1 MDPRRERLP
10 SPARGAAIVEFA
22 IVLSLMLLITAGIF
36 EFGRA
41 FQYYDALAKATRDAA
56 RYMSAAPKATI
67 SSVAVS
73 NAQALVVAA
82 ANAAN
87 LNPLLTT
94 AEVVVTCL
102 DAGGSAVACADG
114 TAPNSVQVSISGY
127 SINIGGV
134 MPFVSGTTS
143 YSGVPL
149 APHTTMRYMN

>member
-1 MDPRRERLP
+1 MDLHRERLP
-10 SPARGAAIVEFA
+10 SVERGAAIVEFA
-22 IVLSLMLLITAGIF
+22 IVLSMMLLITAGIF

-41 FQYYDALAKATRDAA
+41 FQYYDALAKATRDGA

-67 SSVAVS
+67 NSVAVS
-73 NAQALVVAA
+73 DAKNLVVTA

-87 LNPLLTT
+87 VAPALTIT
-94 AEVVVTCL
+94 EVVVTCTP
-102 DAGGSAVACADG
+102 AACADG
-114 TAPNSVQVSISGY
+114 TAPTDVEVSITGY

-143 YSGVPL
+143 YSGVTL

>member
-1 MDPRRERLP
+1 MDPHRERP
-10 SPARGAAIVEFA
+10 TPQRGAAIVEFA
-22 IVLSLMLLITAGIF
+22 IVLSLMLLITAGMF

-41 FQYYDALAKATRDAA
+41 FQYYDALAKATRDRA

-67 SSVAVS
+67 GSVAVS
-73 NAQALVVAA
+73 DAKNLVVAA

-87 LNPLLTT
+87 LSPTLTT
-94 AEVVVTCL
+94 GDVVVTCTP
-102 DAGGSAVACADG
+102 AACADG
-114 TAPNSVQVSISGY
+114 TAPADVEVSISGY

-143 YSGVPL
+143 YSGVTL

>member
-1 MDPRRERLP
+1 MAPHRERLP
-10 SPARGAAIVEFA
+10 SVERGAAIVEFA

-41 FQYYDALAKATRDAA
+41 FQYYDALAKATRDGA
-56 RYMSAAPKATI
+56 RYMSTVPKATI

-73 NAQALVVAA
+73 DAKNLVVSA

-87 LNPLLTT
+87 LSPALATGD
-94 AEVVVTCL
+94 VVVTCTP
-102 DAGGSAVACADG
+102 AACTDG
-114 TAPNSVQVSISGY
+114 TAPTDVEVSISGY

-143 YSGVPL
+143 YSGVTL

>member
-1 MDPRRERLP
+1 MDPHRERLP
-10 SPARGAAIVEFA
+10 SLARGAAIVEFA

-41 FQYYDALAKATRDAA
+41 FQYYDALAKATRDGA
-56 RYMSAAPKATI
+56 RLMSAAPKATI
-67 SSVAVS
+67 NSVAVS
-73 NAQALVVAA
+73 DAQALVVAA

-87 LNPLLTT
+87 LNPLLTS
-94 AEVVVTCL
+94 AEVVVTCTP
-102 DAGGSAVACADG
+102 AACADG
-114 TAPNSVQVSISGY
+114 TAPTDVEVSISGY

-143 YSGVPL
+143 YTGVPL